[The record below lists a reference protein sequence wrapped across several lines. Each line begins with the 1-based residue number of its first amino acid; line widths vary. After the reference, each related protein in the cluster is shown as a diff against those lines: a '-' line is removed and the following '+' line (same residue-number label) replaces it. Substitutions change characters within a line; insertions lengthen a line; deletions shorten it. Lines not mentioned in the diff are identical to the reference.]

1 MVAHDIEHW
10 NLWNQLESHKRNSV
24 ELIPFYVKTKQA
36 KKTFKSKKVEQGLGA
51 QNWG

>member
-36 KKTFKSKKVEQGLGA
+36 KTLSKARKLSKG
-51 QNWG
+51 